1 MGDRHVAKPTRPCDP
16 SHPARTSPASVE
28 VKRTGIGARVSS
40 AFVFL
45 CELEDLDG
53 ESEDNQLYV
62 GMSRA
67 RNHCV
72 IVAPPAPE

>member
-1 MGDRHVAKPTRPCDP
+1 
-16 SHPARTSPASVE
+16 
-28 VKRTGIGARVSS
+28 VKRSGIGARVSS
-40 AFVFL
+40 ALVFL

-53 ESEDNQLYV
+53 GSEDDQLYV

-72 IVAPPAPE
+72 IVAPRARSRSAADASLHFSHDRV

>member
-1 MGDRHVAKPTRPCDP
+1 
-16 SHPARTSPASVE
+16 

-53 ESEDNQLYV
+53 ESEDDQLYV